1 MTPESFKSWRIRLYG
16 ERGQKAAAIALGC
29 SRTSIANWEAG
40 EIWDTSKLRSENP
53 QRLARPVPRY
63 IALACQA
70 LANGLP
76 PMN

>member
-1 MTPESFKSWRIRLYG
+1 MPVFCGSGMTPTSFLAWRLRLG
-16 ERGQKAAAIALGC
+16 LTVKATSEALGC
-29 SRTSIANWEAG
+29 SRTSVHAWEKG
-40 EIWDTSKLRSENP
+40 RHEI
-53 QRLARPVPRY
+53 PRY